1 MKLVKPDVTVKMRRC
16 GAVVHSYEEF
26 GDKCPAWL
34 LFILE
39 NPNTSSNHDQD

>member
-16 GAVVHSYEEF
+16 GAVVHSYEAF

-34 LFILE
+34 FILE
-39 NPNTSSNHDQD
+39 TPDTTSP